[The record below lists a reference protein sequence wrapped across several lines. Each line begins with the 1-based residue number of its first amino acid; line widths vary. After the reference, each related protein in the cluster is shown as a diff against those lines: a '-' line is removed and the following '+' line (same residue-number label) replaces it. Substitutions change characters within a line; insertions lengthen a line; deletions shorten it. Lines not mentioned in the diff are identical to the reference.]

1 MARRRG
7 LSIRPGE
14 WLSDQRLDQLRP
26 AELGALMRLAI
37 LAVENHE
44 RGSFVD
50 EAGKPVGFTQLVRM
64 VHPTDTSARRALSSL
79 MGRGLVTK
87 DEAGAFR
94 VAFLERDKS
103 GGGILVPSKVQKN
116 SPLSPI
122 TPIPPEK
129 KRREKRVRGTA
140 VDWEGLL
147 PEQLRAAEG
156 VAEAWRKWVA
166 YVSEIMR
173 PTQGKLGEDIRRM
186 SEILEQAGPQAV
198 VSSIGWVMSLGYR
211 TITREPS
218 PKTRT
223 PTKNPQSNGAEDAD
237 GFSSQHR
244 PNVL

>member
-44 RGSFVD
+44 RGPFVD

-64 VHPTDTSARRALSSL
+64 VHPTDPTARRALSSL

-87 DEAGAFR
+87 DGAGAFR
-94 VAFLERDKS
+94 VAFLEGDKS

-129 KRREKRVRGTA
+129 KKREKRVRGA
-140 VDWEGLL
+140 PVDWEGLL
-147 PEQLRAAEG
+147 TDQLRTAEG
-156 VAEAWRKWVA
+156 VAEAWGKWLSH
-166 YVSEIMR
+166 VSAIMR
-173 PTQGKLGEDIRRM
+173 PTEQKLREDIRRM
-186 SEILEQAGPQAV
+186 AEILEQAGPEAV

-211 TITREPS
+211 AITREPS
-218 PKTRT
+218 RKTRT
-223 PTKNPQSNGAEDAD
+223 PTKNPQSSAADEAD
-237 GFSSQHR
+237 GFSSRHR